1 MNVYDY
7 IIIGSVA
14 LWLVFTAIITVK
26 RKKNGRTCN
35 GCNGCN
41 GCAGCKSACEK
52 KRGNAEK

>member
-7 IIIGSVA
+7 IIIGAVA

-26 RKKNGRTCN
+26 RKKSGRTC
-35 GCNGCN
+35 GGCN

-52 KRGNAEK
+52 KRGNTEK

>member
-35 GCNGCN
+35 GCNGC
-41 GCAGCKSACEK
+41 AGCKSACEK